1 MIVPLAIF
9 FALGALVDTSPIRD
23 GENINATAYFGLV
36 VARVVLMS
44 TAIVLF
50 GKEILRQFPWSI
62 DRMGWLVGL
71 IGAVVWIGVCG
82 LGIERSLVELVG
94 LSDQWLP
101 AREGVNPFE
110 AYGSGIE
117 LAGFLAFRFAL
128 LALCVPVAEE
138 LFLRGFVMRAF
149 ETEDWT
155 ELPLSKIGR
164 NGLLIGTLYGIATHP
179 SEFIAAAL
187 WFSLVSWLM
196 VKTGKF
202 WNCVIAHGVTNLILG
217 IYVCLTGHW
226 HLW

>member
-1 MIVPLAIF
+1 MIIPLMIF
-9 FALGALVDTSPIRD
+9 FVLAVLIDTSPVSD
-23 GENINATAYFGLV
+23 GEDINATAYFGLV

-62 DRMGWLVGL
+62 DHMAWWVGVV
-71 IGAVVWIGVCG
+71 GAVIWIGVCG
-82 LGIERSLVELVG
+82 LDMERSLVKLAG

-110 AYGSGIE
+110 TYG
-117 LAGFLAFRFAL
+117 AGWERSSFLAFRFTL
-128 LALCVPVAEE
+128 LAVCVPVAEE

-149 ETEDWT
+149 EAEDWT
-155 ELPLSKIGR
+155 ALPLSKIGR
-164 NGLLIGTLYGIATHP
+164 TGLLIGTVYGIATHP

-202 WNCVIAHGVTNLILG
+202 WNCVIAHAVTNLILG
-217 IYVCLTGHW
+217 IYVCLTGNW
-226 HLW
+226 QLW